1 MSERS
6 PSAPTLPVTPVPVS
20 AGPAVVAAGL
30 ASLVLCLLG
39 LGLAHLWWPADDAG
53 NALIRELFTA
63 LFCGLSI
70 TSACTWAARR
80 VGLRSAHFASDAT
93 LQAGAAPI
101 VASPFAAPA
110 AVAKPA
116 AVASARPSEP
126 ADSSVELWDDPG
138 EAPAATANTA
148 NTAHLRTSSEATAAV
163 SPAPSSQIEQSRTL
177 AILNATPDVIVG
189 LNADGRIALCNPA
202 LGSVFGFTTEEVMG
216 QPIRHLVP
224 SLDDEAV
231 ERLTRE
237 GMFIRSTNAHVAR
250 LEANARRHDG
260 TEFPAEVSVA
270 RVETEHGALYALV
283 LRDLTE
289 QRMANEMLGL
299 YNRALECATNAM
311 VISDMRLPN
320 QPVFYANPA
329 FERIT
334 GYSLMETI
342 GQNLKMLQGQDDAQP
357 EMAVLERA
365 QRAGDSASV
374 VIRSYRKDGSLFF
387 NEVSIAPVK
396 AEDGSVP
403 HYVGVMSDVT
413 ERERSRMA
421 LAERNARLNAVFDL
435 SPDGFVVFDR
445 EGELV
450 YSNAAFREM
459 TGWRTETTAQMT
471 ISEFDAAF
479 APMCDPVLPYRSVA
493 QSLTEF
499 NGAVAT
505 PEVIR
510 LVQPSHRALARLVRH
525 NVDGRGES
533 ILYLRDVTQETEVDR
548 MKTEFLSTA
557 AHELRTPMVSIFGF
571 TELLLNRPV
580 PDGKKRDLLETIHR
594 QSSILINMVNE
605 LLDLAR
611 IEARAGKDMKRQA
624 LQIGPMIEQTVAA
637 IMVSGDHRK
646 VVVDMTHGE
655 VELNVDREKTMQALT
670 NILSNAYKYSPAGG
684 EIRLSTIT
692 GRLRE
697 QPALGI
703 RVQDQ
708 GIGMTAAQQARVFER
723 FYRADPSGNIPGTGL
738 GMSLVKEIAELQ
750 GGQVEIQSEFGKGTA
765 VTLWFPMAPAIAAA
779 PGASRA
785 PSQ

>member
-1 MSERS
+1 MTDR
-6 PSAPTLPVTPVPVS
+6 SAPHTPLAS
-20 AGPAVVAAGL
+20 LTYGSGPAVVAAGL
-30 ASLVLCLLG
+30 GCLVLCLG
-39 LGLAHLWWPADDAG
+39 ALGLAHAVWPAG
-53 NALIRELFTA
+53 ESGTALVRELFTA
-63 LFCGLSI
+63 LLCGLAV
-70 TSACTWAARR
+70 TLGCAWAA
-80 VGLRSAHFASDAT
+80 LR
-93 LQAGAAPI
+93 
-101 VASPFAAPA
+101 
-110 AVAKPA
+110 
-116 AVASARPSEP
+116 ARPT
-126 ADSSVELWDDPG
+126 LG
-138 EAPAATANTA
+138 
-148 NTAHLRTSSEATAAV
+148 AAV
-163 SPAPSSQIEQSRTL
+163 SPVAGAQETASNGVAETGPLATNRASAKAPVGASSDSSFEIWGDDPSADSAQPHSATLERVEPTVQRSATRDASAASQIEQSRTL

-189 LNADGRIALCNPA
+189 LDADGRIALCNPA
-202 LGSVFGFTTEEVMG
+202 LASVFGFTMDELMG
-216 QPIRHLVP
+216 QSISRLVP
-224 SLDDEAV
+224 TLDEQAV

-250 LEANARRHDG
+250 LEANARRQDG
-260 TEFPAEVSVA
+260 TEFPAEVSLA

-334 GYSLMETI
+334 GYSMMETI
-342 GQNLKMLQGQDDAQP
+342 GQNLNMLQGQDDAQP
-357 EMAVLERA
+357 ELAVLERA
-365 QRAGDSASV
+365 QRAGESASV

-396 AEDGSVP
+396 AEDGTVP

-459 TGWRTETTAQMT
+459 TGWRAETTAQMT

-479 APMCDPVLPYRSVA
+479 APMCDPILPYRPVA
-493 QSLTEF
+493 QSLSEF

-510 LVQPSHRALARLVRH
+510 LVTPSHRALARLVRH

-624 LQIGPMIEQTVAA
+624 LQIGPMIEQTVAS
-637 IMVSGDHRK
+637 IMVAGDSRK
-646 VVVDMTHGE
+646 VVVDMAHGDI
-655 VELNVDREKTMQALT
+655 ELSLDREKTTQALT
-670 NILSNAYKYSPAGG
+670 NILSNAYKYSPSGG
-684 EIRLSTIT
+684 EIRLTT
-692 GRLRE
+692 VAGRLRE

-765 VTLWFPMAPAIAAA
+765 VTLWFPMNTSLTAI
-779 PGASRA
+779 GTSRA
-785 PSQ
+785 PLE

>member
-1 MSERS
+1 
-6 PSAPTLPVTPVPVS
+6 
-20 AGPAVVAAGL
+20 
-30 ASLVLCLLG
+30 
-39 LGLAHLWWPADDAG
+39 
-53 NALIRELFTA
+53 
-63 LFCGLSI
+63 
-70 TSACTWAARR
+70 
-80 VGLRSAHFASDAT
+80 
-93 LQAGAAPI
+93 
-101 VASPFAAPA
+101 
-110 AVAKPA
+110 
-116 AVASARPSEP
+116 
-126 ADSSVELWDDPG
+126 
-138 EAPAATANTA
+138 
-148 NTAHLRTSSEATAAV
+148 
-163 SPAPSSQIEQSRTL
+163 
-177 AILNATPDVIVG
+177 
-189 LNADGRIALCNPA
+189 
-202 LGSVFGFTTEEVMG
+202 
-216 QPIRHLVP
+216 
-224 SLDDEAV
+224 
-231 ERLTRE
+231 
-237 GMFIRSTNAHVAR
+237 
-250 LEANARRHDG
+250 
-260 TEFPAEVSVA
+260 
-270 RVETEHGALYALV
+270 
-283 LRDLTE
+283 
-289 QRMANEMLGL
+289 MLGL

-357 EMAVLERA
+357 EIAVLERA
-365 QRAGDSASV
+365 QRAGESASV

-396 AEDGSVP
+396 AEDGTVP

-459 TGWRTETTAQMT
+459 TGWRAETIAQMT

-479 APMCDPVLPYRSVA
+479 SPMCDPALPYRPVA
-493 QSLTEF
+493 QALSTF

-533 ILYLRDVTQETEVDR
+533 ILYLRDVTQEAEVDR

-611 IEARAGKDMKRQA
+611 IEARAGKDLKREP
-624 LQIGPMIEQTVAA
+624 LQIGPMIEQTVGA
-637 IMVSGDHRK
+637 IMVAGDNRK
-646 VVVDMTHGE
+646 VAVDMAHGQ
-655 VELNVDREKTMQALT
+655 VELSLDREKTMQALT
-670 NILSNAYKYSPAGG
+670 NVLSNAFKYSPGGG
-684 EIRLSTIT
+684 EIRLTT
-692 GRLRE
+692 VVGKLRE
-697 QPALGI
+697 MPALGI
-703 RVQDQ
+703 RVQDH
-708 GIGMTAAQQARVFER
+708 GIGMTTAQQSRVFER

-765 VTLWFPMAPAIAAA
+765 VTLWFPMKAAIGSVA
-779 PGASRA
+779 GASRA
-785 PSQ
+785 QSQ

>member
-1 MSERS
+1 MSDRS
-6 PSAPTLPVTPVPVS
+6 QAATALGHHEHAT

-30 ASLVLCLLG
+30 GSLVLCLLG
-39 LGLAHLWWPADDAG
+39 LGLIHLWWPVDAGG

-63 LFCGLSI
+63 LFCGLGI
-70 TSACTWAARR
+70 T
-80 VGLRSAHFASDAT
+80 ASC
-93 LQAGAAPI
+93 GAAAWRLSIRAPHRTEAVMP
-101 VASPFAAPA
+101 VAAAASVATIQSAAP
-110 AVAKPA
+110 PA
-116 AVASARPSEP
+116 AGSSA
-126 ADSSVELWDDPG
+126 ASSVDLWDDDGTNVQPTAG
-138 EAPAATANTA
+138 RGAELALASASSSSTAMPAPA
-148 NTAHLRTSSEATAAV
+148 
-163 SPAPSSQIEQSRTL
+163 SPIEQSRIL

-189 LNADGRIALCNPA
+189 LDADGRVALCNPA
-202 LGSVFGFTTEEVMG
+202 LASVFGFTTEDVMG
-216 QPIRHLVP
+216 QPISHLVP
-224 SLDDEAV
+224 SMDEQAV

-270 RVETEHGALYALV
+270 RVQTEHGALYALV

-299 YNRALECATNAM
+299 YNRALECATNAV

-329 FERIT
+329 FERIS

-342 GQNLKMLQGQDDAQP
+342 GQNMKMLQGEDDAQP
-357 EMAVLERA
+357 EIAVLERA
-365 QRAGDSASV
+365 QRAGESASV

-387 NEVSIAPVK
+387 NEVSIAPVT
-396 AEDGSVP
+396 AEDGTVP

-450 YSNAAFREM
+450 YSNAAFRDM

-479 APMCDPVLPYRSVA
+479 APMCDPALPYRSVA
-493 QSLTEF
+493 ESLMEF

-624 LQIGPMIEQTVAA
+624 LQIGPLIEQTVGA
-637 IMVSGDHRK
+637 IMVAGDQRK
-646 VVVDMTHGE
+646 VVVDMGHGD

-670 NILSNAYKYSPAGG
+670 NIISNAYKYSPSGG
-684 EIRLSTIT
+684 EIRLSTVT

-697 QPALGI
+697 QAALGI
-703 RVQDQ
+703 RVQDH
-708 GIGMTAAQQARVFER
+708 GIGMTTAQQARVFER

-765 VTLWFPMAPAIAAA
+765 VTLWFPMPSAAIAA
-779 PGASRA
+779 PGTSHT

>member
-1 MSERS
+1 MSDHFPRPSTLSS
-6 PSAPTLPVTPVPVS
+6 PTDDSAVSGPGLPMSVL
-20 AGPAVVAAGL
+20 GAGL
-30 ASLVLCLLG
+30 GALVLCVAG
-39 LGLAHLWWPADDAG
+39 LGLAHVLWPAAG
-53 NALIRELFTA
+53 GMGEALIRELFTA
-63 LFCGLSI
+63 LTCGVLI
-70 TSACTWAARR
+70 AGACAWAARR
-80 VGLRSAHFASDAT
+80 AWTKPNAQAQIAAPTAAALRS
-93 LQAGAAPI
+93 
-101 VASPFAAPA
+101 AAPA
-110 AVAKPA
+110 A
-116 AVASARPSEP
+116 
-126 ADSSVELWDDPG
+126 
-138 EAPAATANTA
+138 
-148 NTAHLRTSSEATAAV
+148 TSSTPA
-163 SPAPSSQIEQSRTL
+163 SAPSSASEDVVLWDSTGEVPAAAPHTNSTLPEPAAIRARGDLEQIRTV

-189 LNADGRIALCNPA
+189 LDADGRIALCNPA
-202 LGSVFGFTTEEVMG
+202 LASVFGFTTEGVVG
-216 QPIRHLVP
+216 QPISLLVP

-270 RVETEHGALYALV
+270 RVETTEGSLYALV

-357 EMAVLERA
+357 EIAVLERA
-365 QRAGDSASV
+365 QRAGESASV

-396 AEDGSVP
+396 AEDGTVP

-459 TGWRTETTAQMT
+459 TGWRAETIAQMT

-479 APMCDPVLPYRSVA
+479 SPMCDPALPYRPVA
-493 QSLTEF
+493 QALSTF
-499 NGAVAT
+499 NGAMAT

-533 ILYLRDVTQETEVDR
+533 ILYLRDVTQEAEVDR

-611 IEARAGKDMKRQA
+611 IEARAGKDLKREP
-624 LQIGPMIEQTVAA
+624 LQIGPMIEQTVGA
-637 IMVSGDHRK
+637 IMVAGDHRK
-646 VVVDMTHGE
+646 VVVDMTHGQ
-655 VELNVDREKTMQALT
+655 VELSLDREKTMQALT
-670 NILSNAYKYSPAGG
+670 NVLSNAFKYSPGGG
-684 EIRLSTIT
+684 EIRLTT
-692 GRLRE
+692 VVGKLRE
-697 QPALGI
+697 MPALGI
-703 RVQDQ
+703 RVQDH
-708 GIGMTAAQQARVFER
+708 GIGMTTAQQTRVFER

-765 VTLWFPMAPAIAAA
+765 VTLWFPMKGAIGPVA
-779 PGASRA
+779 GASRA
-785 PSQ
+785 QSQ